1 LRTKQFHRLKLSPE
15 GGDGGGEIVC
25 AGPPEEIVRVER
37 SYTGKFLRPVLGRK
51 VESPGKTKRTAAA
64 E

>member
-37 SYTGKFLRPVLGRK
+37 SYTGKFLRPVLGRRTG
-51 VESPGKTKRTAAA
+51 GKGKKKIEAA